1 MDLGAQ
7 WNGAASVLVAM
18 ITTYGLRV
26 VGAVVTLVA
35 AKDDIGAAIARLKEL
50 TDSGYARAAK
60 VEFGRCAPVPVE
72 RRAG

>member
-1 MDLGAQ
+1 MDLEAQ

-26 VGAVVTLVA
+26 VGAEA
-35 AKDDIGAAIARLKEL
+35 L

-60 VEFGRCAPVPVE
+60 VEFGRCALVPVE